1 MSRGSVV
8 KRGSKYAVKVEL
20 DPDPLTGKR
29 RQKWH
34 SGYRTKKEAEQAR
47 TDILSKLDQRTYI
60 AATGVTLG
68 NYLGE
73 WLTAVENTV
82 RASTSDSYRRN
93 IENHVIPRIGSVK
106 LQSVDA
112 GVLNTLYAELHR
124 EGRRD
129 GKGGLSARTVRYIH
143 TVLHRAFKDAVRW
156 GRLHRNPADAADPPR
171 QQHDEGR
178 SEVEAWDKGTLSDFL
193 RRAKGADERWYAA
206 WVVLATTGAR
216 RGEVLGL
223 RWSDVDLDAGRL
235 SIRQSLT
242 VVQHEPKFET
252 PKTAKGTR
260 AIALD
265 PGTVDVLRSWRKR
278 QLEERLLMGEGWR
291 DKHGLVFTMPTGEL
305 AHPESF
311 SKVFDRRV
319 AAWKFP
325 HLTIHGLRHTWATMA
340 LEGGVHP
347 RVVQERLGHSTIA
360 VTLGTYS
367 HVSPTLHD
375 EAARAVAAGILGGA

>member
-8 KRGSKYAVKVEL
+8 KRGGTYAVKLEL
-20 DPDPLTGKR
+20 PPDPVTGQR

-47 TDILSKLDQRTYI
+47 TDLLSKLDQGTYI
-60 AATGVTLG
+60 APATATLG
-68 NYLGE
+68 EYLCE
-73 WLTAVENTV
+73 WLATIDNTV

-93 IENHVIPRIGSVK
+93 IDNHVIPRIGSVK
-106 LQSVDA
+106 LQNVDA
-112 GVLNTLYAELHR
+112 GVLNKLYAELHR
-124 EGRRD
+124 DGRRD
-129 GKGGLSARTVRYIH
+129 GTGGLSARTVRYIH

-171 QQHDEGR
+171 ARHDEGR
-178 SEVEAWDKGTLSDFL
+178 SEVTAWDRVTLSGFL
-193 RRAKGADERWYAA
+193 RRAREADERWFPA
-206 WVVLATTGAR
+206 WVLLATTGAR

-235 SIRQSLT
+235 SVCQSLT
-242 VVQHEPKFET
+242 VVQHRPIFEA
-252 PKTAKGTR
+252 PKTAKGRR

-265 PGTVDVLRSWRKR
+265 PGTVDVLRAWRKQ

-291 DKHGLVFTMPTGEL
+291 DTGLVFTMPTGEL
-305 AHPESF
+305 VHPEAF

-325 HLTIHGLRHTWATMA
+325 HLTIHGLRHTWATLA

-375 EAARAVAAGILGGA
+375 EAARAVAAGIL